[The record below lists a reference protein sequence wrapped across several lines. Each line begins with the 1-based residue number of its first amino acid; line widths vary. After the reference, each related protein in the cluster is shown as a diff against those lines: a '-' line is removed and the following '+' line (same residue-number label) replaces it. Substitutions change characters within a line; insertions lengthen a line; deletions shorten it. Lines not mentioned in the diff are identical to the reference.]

1 MKYKCHFPNQHQKL
15 YQICKAQA
23 NTFSNFLW
31 FWLNLTNLLMP
42 CVCCCC
48 CCWWWN
54 LLSTYLLSSGILSK
68 VQKSLLPPCFL
79 VIVVSPKLASQLR
92 LCELACILYAQFIDL
107 FKQRV
112 TFLLWDNHNNTHCQ
126 ISTKIIK
133 KFQVYFFSSNWFT
146 NTILKVYGEK
156 MNKIG
161 QKYKKLIFG
170 PLCKSSHA
178 MDHCKIMAQL
188 YYKKA

>member
-1 MKYKCHFPNQHQKL
+1 MKYKCHFLNQHQKL
-15 YQICKAQA
+15 YHICKAQP

-42 CVCCCC
+42 CVCWCC

-126 ISTKIIK
+126 IS
-133 KFQVYFFSSNWFT
+133 
-146 NTILKVYGEK
+146 
-156 MNKIG
+156 
-161 QKYKKLIFG
+161 KKLIKNSKFTFFHQIG
-170 PLCKSSHA
+170 LQTQYWKFMGKKWTKLDKNTKSWVL
-178 MDHCKIMAQL
+178 AQCVNPVMPWTIA
-188 YYKKA
+188 K

>member
-1 MKYKCHFPNQHQKL
+1 MNCKCHFPNQHQKL

-42 CVCCCC
+42 CVWLCCCC

-54 LLSTYLLSSGILSK
+54 LLSTYLLSSGILPK

-92 LCELACILYAQFIDL
+92 LSELACILYAQFIDL

-112 TFLLWDNHNNTHCQ
+112 TFLLWDNHNNKEKTLHTL
-126 ISTKIIK
+126 SDIK
-133 KFQVYFFSSNWFT
+133 K
-146 NTILKVYGEK
+146 I
-156 MNKIG
+156 
-161 QKYKKLIFG
+161 
-170 PLCKSSHA
+170 
-178 MDHCKIMAQL
+178 D
-188 YYKKA
+188 